1 MQSIKKIMLFFCMTA
16 SMASAFMAHAEV
28 APCHQAVVGILKS
41 CNRPFC
47 TIGSNGIPVGLD
59 MDVLNEALLGSDV
72 SIQFKIYP
80 TLQELRA
87 AFASGEINVITH
99 VASHMT
105 SSKAWLSSPYAY
117 QRIDLVSKEKYKGLI
132 DFVNSGNEIGVSGSP
147 FLMDYFTKFF
157 PKARLKYFESVL
169 QGEQAVASGKLVA
182 LITFESMAQSA
193 RDDLLSRHGELYI
206 HSLLVPD
213 LLGERYSIPIRFAV
227 EPRCTRLQN
236 TVQHGLDMIS
246 AARLTEIQSRWLTED
261 RKSGGLSSIDRQW
274 LQQHGPIRV
283 GLKSEPLPY
292 DRIDA
297 QGKWVGVGASL
308 LKPFFDSLKIPY
320 EIILLPPNI
329 DSVHAMY
336 ASDLDVVVA
345 TPYQPQLFGGGIINI
360 PYDTISW
367 GLVRSTRNASS
378 NVVAAQLNHFK
389 SVRYH
394 DFPAAKKILA
404 MDSIE
409 QSLQAVVSGKA
420 DAAAVSVEA
429 VSNDLLSTYAGKL
442 YLDRHVKG
450 EEKLVLIISPSAK
463 ALAGALNH
471 YISSQ
476 PADFMD
482 RLHKYQHLIYV
493 KQGYELG
500 DILLYLSGPVFLTAI
515 VVLFLLWINYRV
527 AGFRDKA
534 KRDAVQ
540 AMRQYTLAELESRN
554 KTDFLAT
561 IGHEVRTPMTGVL
574 GALNLLKHSVLT
586 SEQDRQLD
594 IATRSTELLQDKLNE
609 LLDFSKLESG
619 TMVLNVGLINLA
631 RVVDRAVVLFCA
643 EGKKKQLSLFSLSE
657 PAKNYFCYG
666 DEACIMQMVSNLVS
680 NAIKFTAE
688 GEVVVITSMLA
699 AGRFKIVVTDT
710 GRGMTEAFQT
720 RLFTFYSQENPES
733 GSGLGLGL
741 AITKKLVSK
750 MGGSIEVS
758 SQPGM
763 GTRFSVELQLP
774 SATSNEDCIEKP
786 FLSMSG
792 KRVWL
797 DIQHEVLRDYV
808 QRWLRHFQAEIM
820 MSPPADVAVS
830 DVSDIVIMGKRA
842 TLIPKSEFNCTRLVE
857 AIACSIGMLDKKPVS
872 SGSEAF
878 KQAGTGRTLLLIDD
892 DDICR
897 EIIREQ
903 LNLIGFTVVAVANG
917 KAAISAW
924 RTECF
929 DLTLMDL
936 RLTDM
941 SGYQL
946 AQQIREVDTWLRHP
960 SPFWIL
966 SACSEINE
974 RERYVAEGFAGFV
987 QKPCT
992 AEKLADLLGIEVD
1005 KRR

>member
-1 MQSIKKIMLFFCMTA
+1 MLFFCMTA
-16 SMASAFMAHAEV
+16 LMVSSFVAHAEV
-28 APCHQAVVGILKS
+28 APCYQAVAGILKS

-59 MDVLNEALLGSDV
+59 MDVLNEALLGSGV
-72 SIQFKIYP
+72 SIQFRIYP
-80 TLQELRA
+80 TLRELRA
-87 AFASGEINVITH
+87 AFTSGEINVITH
-99 VASHMT
+99 VASHMAST
-105 SSKAWLSSPYAY
+105 KAWLSSPYAY
-117 QRIDLVSKEKYKGLI
+117 QRIDLVSKDKYKSLI
-132 DFVNSGNEIGVSGSP
+132 DFVKSGSEIGVSGSP

-157 PKARLKYFESVL
+157 PKAKFKYFESVL
-169 QGEQAVASGKLVA
+169 QGVQAVASGKMVA

-227 EPRCTRLQN
+227 APKCKRLQN
-236 TVQHGLDMIS
+236 AVQHGLDMIS

-261 RKSGGLSSIDRQW
+261 KKSGGLSNLDRQW
-274 LQQHGPIRV
+274 LLQHGPIRV

-292 DRIDA
+292 DRIDS

-308 LKPFFDSLKIPY
+308 LKPFFESLKIPY
-320 EIILLPPNI
+320 EIILLPPNV

-345 TPYQPQLFGGGIINI
+345 TPYQPQVFDGGIINI

-367 GLVRSTRNASS
+367 GLVRSTRNA
-378 NVVAAQLNHFK
+378 NDKIATAPLNHFK
-389 SVRYH
+389 AVRYH
-394 DFPAAKKILA
+394 NFPAAKKIVA
-404 MDSIE
+404 MDTIE

-450 EEKLVLIISPSAK
+450 EEKLVLIISPNAK
-463 ALAGALNH
+463 VLASALNH

-476 PADFMD
+476 PPDFMD
-482 RLHKYQHLIYV
+482 RLHKYQHMIYV
-493 KQGYELG
+493 RQGYELS
-500 DILLYLSGPVFLTAI
+500 DILLYLSGPAFLTAI
-515 VVLFLLWINYRV
+515 VVLILLWVNYRV

-534 KRDAVQ
+534 KQDAVQ

-619 TMVLNVGLINLA
+619 TVVLNVGLINLA
-631 RVVDRAVVLFCA
+631 RVVDRAVALFCA
-643 EGKKKQLSLFSLSE
+643 EAKKKQLSLFSLSE

-680 NAIKFTAE
+680 NAVKFTAE

-699 AGRFKIVVTDT
+699 PGHFKIVVTDT
-710 GRGMTEAFQT
+710 GKGMAESFQS
-720 RLFTFYSQENPES
+720 RLFTFYSQENPEV

-763 GTRFSVELQLP
+763 GTQFCVELQLP
-774 SATSNEDCIEKP
+774 SAASHDDCIEKP
-786 FLSMSG
+786 FLSMTG
-792 KRVWL
+792 RRVWL
-797 DIQHEVLRDYV
+797 DIQHQVLRDYIKK
-808 QRWLRHFQAEIM
+808 WLCHFQAEIV

-830 DVSDIVIMGKRA
+830 DVSDIVIMGKRT
-842 TLIPKSEFNCTRLVE
+842 TLIPKSEFSCTRLIE
-857 AIACSIGMLDKKPVS
+857 AIACSIGMLDKKPTPS
-872 SGSEAF
+872 RPEAF
-878 KQAGTGRTLLLIDD
+878 KQAGAGRTLLLVDD

-903 LNLIGFTVVAVANG
+903 LVLIGFTVVAVANG
-917 KAAISAW
+917 RAAVSAW
-924 RTECF
+924 RAEHF

-946 AQQIREVDTWLRHP
+946 AQQIKGVDNWMRHP

-966 SACSEINE
+966 SACSEMNE
-974 RERYVAEGFAGFV
+974 RERYLEEGFAGFV

-992 AEKLADLLGIEVD
+992 AEKLADLLGAEIEGEE
-1005 KRR
+1005 